1 MIEFDITLF
10 FFLINSCC
18 KINCHVLVMIFMM
31 LLHFGDDTGDHRCYE
46 AGRGGQLKPQSSDVL
61 LHPHLYK
68 IRTSINGLR
77 GLSVMGSGSG
87 RLL

>member
-1 MIEFDITLF
+1 MTQGIIDAMRLGGGGG
-10 FFLINSCC
+10 
-18 KINCHVLVMIFMM
+18 VV
-31 LLHFGDDTGDHRCYE
+31 
-46 AGRGGQLKPQSSDVL
+46 GGQLRPQSSDVL

-77 GLSVMGSGSG
+77 GLSVMGSGPG